1 MSKRMSLRVHRPQ
14 ASWLSIVVVGYAM
27 AAIMVVLLWAGLHAG
42 FF

>member
-1 MSKRMSLRVHRPQ
+1 MSKCMSLSAHRPP

-27 AAIMVVLLWAGLHAG
+27 AAVMVVLLWAGLHVG